1 MDRVAF
7 SIFGIDVMWYGILMA
22 LGMIIGTL
30 LAIKEGRRVGIKE
43 DDILDLAIVAIP
55 SGLIGARLYYV
66 IFNWDYY
73 SQNISQILN
82 FRGGGMAIHGALIG
96 GILAGYLFSRY
107 KKMSFFKLADTV
119 IIGMPL
125 AQAIGR
131 WGNFINQ
138 EAHGGPTNLPWGIM
152 VNGEKVH
159 PTFLYESIWNI
170 GIFIF
175 LWIFRKKKQ
184 YEGEVIVLYTIL
196 YSLGRFFIE
205 GLRTDSL
212 MIGPFRMAQV
222 ISLVG
227 VIGGI
232 IVHIYLSKKSKQ
244 EENVDIKES

>member
-1 MDRVAF
+1 
-7 SIFGIDVMWYGILMA
+7 
-22 LGMIIGTL
+22 
-30 LAIKEGRRVGIKE
+30 
-43 DDILDLAIVAIP
+43 VAIP

-119 IIGMPL
+119 IIGVPL

-232 IVHIYLSKKSKQ
+232 IVHIYLSKKANK
-244 EENVDIKES
+244 KKM

>member
-30 LAIKEGRRVGIKE
+30 LAIKEGKRVGIKE

-73 SQNISQILN
+73 SKNISQILN

-119 IIGMPL
+119 IIGVPL

>member
-30 LAIKEGRRVGIKE
+30 LAIKEGKRVGIKE

-119 IIGMPL
+119 IIGVPL

-184 YEGEVIVLYTIL
+184 YEGELIVLYTIL